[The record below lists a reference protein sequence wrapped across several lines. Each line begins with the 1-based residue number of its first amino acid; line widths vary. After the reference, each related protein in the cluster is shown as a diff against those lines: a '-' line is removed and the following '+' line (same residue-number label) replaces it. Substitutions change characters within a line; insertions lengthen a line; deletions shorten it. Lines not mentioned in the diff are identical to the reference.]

1 VRCSST
7 SAARERIVENLGS
20 GADGGLS
27 AQATEAAHSAFIHA
41 LSTGM
46 WLAAGMAAAG
56 VAIAYFT
63 IAPKDERRP
72 DPATRPDAAAE
83 ASAPS

>member
-1 VRCSST
+1 
-7 SAARERIVENLGS
+7 
-20 GADGGLS
+20 
-27 AQATEAAHSAFIHA
+27 
-41 LSTGM
+41 M

-63 IAPKDERRP
+63 IAPKDVRRP
-72 DPATRPDAAAE
+72 DPAARPNAAAE